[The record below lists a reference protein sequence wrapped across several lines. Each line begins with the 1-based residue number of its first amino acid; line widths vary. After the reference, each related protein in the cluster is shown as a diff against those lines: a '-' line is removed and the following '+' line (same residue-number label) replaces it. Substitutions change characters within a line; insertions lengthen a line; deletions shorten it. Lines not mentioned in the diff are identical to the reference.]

1 MIQELPPLPSLPK
14 EYLLP
19 STEVENYVG
28 LKYETVE

>member
-19 STEVENYVG
+19 LTEVEISVG
-28 LKYETVE
+28 LEYETVE